1 MIELDSI
8 SSLPLSVV
16 DRKKQQHLRAILYK
30 AYFTNTFTISAIAK
44 HIHTSIPSATSY
56 INELIEMQ
64 WLREEEAK
72 ATASGRRPSIYR
84 LNPDKKHFVIVDINT
99 RTTTLYYVNLA
110 HEVKVTREIPLS
122 IADRNYSETLVNE
135 VRSLIQGMETPWAIG
150 LSSPG
155 LIEKK
160 GEVNLTYLN
169 HNVNG
174 VSLTQWIG
182 EQLGIQSYLINDTR
196 ASLLGEYHFG
206 YVKNEKNVILLNL
219 DWGIGLGILANGHIV
234 EGASGFSGELGHV
247 QVKPDGKLC
256 HCGKIGCL
264 DTVASAS
271 SILATVIEGISSGEQ
286 TLLRQKNGNLSLQD
300 LIWAVKKG
308 DAYAISVVNNAAN
321 ELGKGLAVVI
331 HLLNPD
337 TIIIDGILSKIGN
350 LITSA
355 IQQAINK
362 YCITDFKEN
371 LDIVVSPLGDLA
383 KVYGTSAYVFDK
395 MVSHK
400 KDF

>member
-56 INELIEMQ
+56 INELVEMQ

-110 HEVKVTREIPLS
+110 HEVKVTREIPIS

-135 VRSLIQGMETPWAIG
+135 VRSLIHGMESPWAIG

-160 GEVNLTYLN
+160 AEVNLTYLN

-206 YVKNEKNVILLNL
+206 YVKNEKNVI
-219 DWGIGLGILANGHIV
+219 IIKKF
-234 EGASGFSGELGHV
+234 ERR
-247 QVKPDGKLC
+247 GKQEKNTENKTI
-256 HCGKIGCL
+256 KIN
-264 DTVASAS
+264 T
-271 SILATVIEGISSGEQ
+271 
-286 TLLRQKNGNLSLQD
+286 N
-300 LIWAVKKG
+300 W
-308 DAYAISVVNNAAN
+308 
-321 ELGKGLAVVI
+321 
-331 HLLNPD
+331 
-337 TIIIDGILSKIGN
+337 
-350 LITSA
+350 
-355 IQQAINK
+355 
-362 YCITDFKEN
+362 F
-371 LDIVVSPLGDLA
+371 
-383 KVYGTSAYVFDK
+383 F
-395 MVSHK
+395 
-400 KDF
+400 

>member
-30 AYFTNTFTISAIAK
+30 AYFSNTFTISAIAK

-110 HEVKVTREIPLS
+110 HEVKTTREIPIS
-122 IADRNYSETLVNE
+122 ITDRNYSETLVDE
-135 VRSLIQGMETPWAIG
+135 VRSLIQGVEKPWAIG

-160 GEVNLTYLN
+160 DEVNLTYLN

-174 VSLTQWIG
+174 VSLTKWIG
-182 EQLGIQSYLINDTR
+182 QQLGIQSYLINDTR
-196 ASLLGEYHFG
+196 ASLLGEYYFG

-271 SILATVIEGISSGEQ
+271 SILATIIEGIGSGEQ
-286 TLLRQKNGNLSLQD
+286 TLLRQKNGDLTLHD

-395 MVSHK
+395 MISHK